1 MTENVNYFRLN
12 PRLEK
17 EIKMDSTNEIELSEL
32 LLAAFDFA
40 EKNKNIAYGVNANCI
55 ESLPAISELN
65 CAFIN
70 KVNFKK
76 HKDIF

>member
-40 EKNKNIAYGVNANCI
+40 EKNKNI
-55 ESLPAISELN
+55 
-65 CAFIN
+65 IN
-70 KVNFKK
+70 KIIDYIVN
-76 HKDIF
+76 

>member
-40 EKNKNIAYGVNANCI
+40 EKYKNI
-55 ESLPAISELN
+55 
-65 CAFIN
+65 IN
-70 KVNFKK
+70 KIIDYIVNWYLDFT
-76 HKDIF
+76 